1 MGEEG
6 SYTRWMGAV
15 RRVGIFAKS
24 VIAVFGC
31 PGAVSVG
38 PGHRVRGT
46 HELGVELGQPGLA
59 VVIEDKH
66 GVDHRGP
73 PAARRALQKIGLLD
87 LVESN
92 VQDKFKDED
101 RAYRR
106 R

>member
-1 MGEEG
+1 M
-6 SYTRWMGAV
+6 RWMDAV

-31 PGAVSVG
+31 PDAVSVG
-38 PGHRVRGT
+38 PGHRVGRT

-59 VVIEDKH
+59 VVIEDEH
-66 GVDHRGP
+66 GINHRGP
-73 PAARRALQKIGLLD
+73 TAARRALQRID